1 MQVFT
6 RVLVL
11 LTFLGS
17 GLIPFDSESYA
28 QNTGVAPVYIDQAIY
43 NAAQEGF
50 ICSQETLDK
59 LDPSEREARIKVCG
73 LDLEIDTELEEPNI
87 ESEEVAS
94 PADTEIQASTG
105 EPEAQASTS
114 ESNSLVVNDE
124 REEVSLLPNP
134 EVDFVEDYVVKFD
147 GDKDTIFLGG
157 VVPFVAIPD
166 TELATDDSFFNDDSF
181 SVFFY
186 LKRKF

>member
-17 GLIPFDSESYA
+17 GLVPFGGELYA
-28 QNTGVAPVYIDQAIY
+28 QNMGVAPVYIDQAIY

-50 ICSQETLDK
+50 ICSPETIEK

-73 LDLEIDTELEEPNI
+73 LNFKIDSEVQNTVIEDHEL
-87 ESEEVAS
+87 
-94 PADTEIQASTG
+94 QASTVVPETQ
-105 EPEAQASTS
+105 EPAAEPNKT
-114 ESNSLVVNDE
+114 VVNSE
-124 REEVSLLPNP
+124 GEEVSLLPNP

-147 GDKDTIFLGG
+147 GNKDTIFLGG

>member
-1 MQVFT
+1 M
-6 RVLVL
+6 
-11 LTFLGS
+11 
-17 GLIPFDSESYA
+17 
-28 QNTGVAPVYIDQAIY
+28 
-43 NAAQEGF
+43 
-50 ICSQETLDK
+50 
-59 LDPSEREARIKVCG
+59 
-73 LDLEIDTELEEPNI
+73 
-87 ESEEVAS
+87 
-94 PADTEIQASTG
+94 
-105 EPEAQASTS
+105 
-114 ESNSLVVNDE
+114 
-124 REEVSLLPNP
+124 LPNP

>member
-1 MQVFT
+1 MMQVIA

-11 LTFLGS
+11 LTFLGAS
-17 GLIPFDSESYA
+17 LIPLANDLYA

-50 ICSQETLDK
+50 ICSQETIDK
-59 LDPSEREARIKVCG
+59 LDPSEREARIRVCG
-73 LDLEIDTELEEPNI
+73 LDLEIDSEIEQTVIENHEL
-87 ESEEVAS
+87 
-94 PADTEIQASTG
+94 QASTLVT
-105 EPEAQASTS
+105 EPQDPADEPSSSGVNS
-114 ESNSLVVNDE
+114 ED
-124 REEVSLLPNP
+124 EEVSLLPNP

-147 GDKDTIFLGG
+147 GNRDTIFLGG
-157 VVPFVAIPD
+157 VVPFVALPD